1 MAIGSFTGVALGDLD
16 GDGDLDIVLA
26 CGSLDAGS
34 PILINQGGAQNGTPG
49 TFVPD
54 TDLAVAPLRTN
65 VRAVGLGDLDGDGD
79 PDLLVVKYEGGFY
92 LETWINQGG
101 AQGGTA
107 GRLRF
112 SSRVFSNN
120 TDSAAVA
127 LGDLDG
133 DGDQDAIEIGSFR
146 SDKVWANDGSGVFSQ
161 SGPDLADGA
170 GAKIALGDLDGDGDL
185 DAYVAT
191 AGSTPDKVWINQGG
205 RQGGTPGTFADSGL
219 ALGAANT
226 VDVALGDVNGDG
238 KLDVVVANYLAVDT
252 VFLNQT
258 PTGGNLSLGTDTR
271 QQFTATNSRAVALG
285 DLDRDGD
292 LDAVFGAIN
301 GTLRAYLNGGQGVF
315 VPDLTF
321 GTSGSPP
328 IQALALGDL
337 DGDGALD
344 AVAVA
349 GMGTN
354 LWLNKVTS
362 PPPPA
367 GKYASSP
374 PPGTLI
380 DLGIIYYDRLVPEAS
395 FTDRWLRV
403 GNIGTGPLVVSAKL
417 PWNGDVHSFCSVKA
431 FDWMDGLANL
441 VGNPVPF
448 PAVVA
453 PGSVLPIRVRCE
465 IIEDVVSGEGSIVVE
480 SDDPQAASVVYPYAF
495 SGKNVKEEYLE
506 YVFLTALVQSLT
518 PHAGAARI
526 AAASAST
533 STCNETQTLSM
544 DQSRP
549 HAITTEIPAALGGGT
564 LQVNEFEGG
573 LTVSLQPIPADPNRC
588 VITIVGGTF
597 TAPSVTLPSGIATGP
612 NTLTFGPGSQSTG
625 VLDLTTGAFTATA
638 TGTIVND
645 LFREGIPIAG
655 SYAGTADIAA
665 GRVSV
670 QSNTQDFIP
679 VSTAADATPPEI
691 TPVVSGPLGANGWYV
706 GDVAVSWTVN
716 DPETNITN
724 LTGCTSATITADTA
738 GQTFTCAATS
748 AGGTTTHP
756 GVTVKRDAT
765 APVLSGV
772 PGNLTAEATS
782 AAGAMVT
789 YANPT
794 ATDSPSGVGAL
805 SCAPASGA
813 VFPLGS
819 TTATCTA
826 QDNAGNVTSAG
837 FLITVRDTTSPALT
851 CPPNVTVDQ
860 GQAVN
865 LGTPTV
871 SDAVDA
877 TPTVTNNAPATFP
890 VGTTTVMWTAV
901 DDAGNQATCAQQ
913 VTVLGAPGDNTVTIA
928 SSDPF
933 ANEAGLTPGRFRV
946 SRTGST
952 ANGLTVFYTVG
963 GSATPGSDYV
973 ALPGVVTI
981 PAGQAAVDILVTP
994 LQDDLQEFPETIT
1007 VTLTP
1012 TAGYAVGN
1020 RRVGVVVLR
1029 SDDEITQVVS
1039 VLALDPT
1046 ASEARLARGRFL
1058 ITRVGSAAAALT
1070 VSYRV
1075 DGTATPG
1082 SDYVALPGTV
1092 TIPAGAFAALVPVI
1106 PLQDTVPEAPE
1117 TVTLTMAPSASYA
1130 VGFPA
1135 TATVTLA
1142 SDE

>member
-1 MAIGSFTGVALGDLD
+1 LPNG
-16 GDGDLDIVLA
+16 
-26 CGSLDAGS
+26 AGS
-34 PILINQGGAQNGTPG
+34 
-49 TFVPD
+49 
-54 TDLAVAPLRTN
+54 
-65 VRAVGLGDLDGDGD
+65 
-79 PDLLVVKYEGGFY
+79 
-92 LETWINQGG
+92 
-101 AQGGTA
+101 
-107 GRLRF
+107 
-112 SSRVFSNN
+112 
-120 TDSAAVA
+120 
-127 LGDLDG
+127 
-133 DGDQDAIEIGSFR
+133 
-146 SDKVWANDGSGVFSQ
+146 
-161 SGPDLADGA
+161 
-170 GAKIALGDLDGDGDL
+170 KIALGDLDGDGDL

-191 AGSTPDKVWINQGG
+191 GGTTNDKVWINQGG
-205 RQGGTPGTFADSGL
+205 RQSGTPGTFADSGL
-219 ALGAANT
+219 ALGLANT
-226 VDVALGDVNGDG
+226 VDVVLGDVNGDG
-238 KLDVVVANYLAVDT
+238 KLDVVVANFSAVDM
-252 VFLNQT
+252 VYLNQT
-258 PTGGNLSLGTDTR
+258 PTGGNLSLVADSR

-285 DLDRDGD
+285 DLDGDGA
-292 LDAVFGAIN
+292 LDAIFGASN
-301 GTLRAYLNGGQGVF
+301 GTLRAFLNDGQGVF
-315 VPDLTF
+315 IPDLTF

-349 GMGTN
+349 GLGTN
-354 LWLNKVTS
+354 TWLNQRLS
-362 PPPPA
+362 PPSLV
-367 GKYASSP
+367 GKYASTP
-374 PPGTLI
+374 PPGEGI
-380 DLGIIYYDRLVPEAS
+380 GLGTIWTPGSVLSNY
-395 FTDRWLRV
+395 RWLTM
-403 GNIGTGPLVVSAKL
+403 GNVGTGPLTISSIAALEPGGDLSTIFSVQVLDTYGLNDNQVPIGQKVALPHVLPPGGQLNVLVGCSKPAELGLFEGMVRVVTDDPTAELVEYRLVCKHGSFVQGVLEQLIASLMTFLSPPASMRSAVVSA
-417 PWNGDVHSFCSVKA
+417 P
-431 FDWMDGLANL
+431 
-441 VGNPVPF
+441 
-448 PAVVA
+448 
-453 PGSVLPIRVRCE
+453 
-465 IIEDVVSGEGSIVVE
+465 SG
-480 SDDPQAASVVYPYAF
+480 
-495 SGKNVKEEYLE
+495 
-506 YVFLTALVQSLT
+506 
-518 PHAGAARI
+518 
-526 AAASAST
+526 
-533 STCNETQTLSM
+533 TCNETVTLGI
-544 DQSRP
+544 DQAMLHSL
-549 HAITTEIPAALGGGT
+549 TVQIPDGFGGGT
-564 LQVNEFEGG
+564 LQVPEFEGS
-573 LTVSLQPIPADPNRC
+573 LTVGLQPIPADANSC
-588 VITIVGGTF
+588 AIKIAGGTF
-597 TAPSVTLPSGIATGP
+597 TAPSLALPSGIATGP
-612 NTLTFGPGSQSTG
+612 NTLTFGPTEQSEG
-625 VLDLTTGAFTATA
+625 RLDLTTGAFTATA
-638 TGTIVND
+638 TGTIIND
-645 LFREGIPIAG
+645 LFREGIAIAG
-655 SYAGTADIAA
+655 SYSGTADIAA

-706 GDVAVSWTVN
+706 RDVVVSWTVN

-724 LTGCTSATITADTA
+724 LTGCTSATITADTP

-826 QDNAGNVTSAG
+826 QDNAGNVTSVG
-837 FLITVRDTTSPALT
+837 FLIAVRDTTSPALT

-928 SSDPF
+928 SPDPF

-952 ANGLTVFYTVG
+952 ANVLTVFYTVG
-963 GSATPGSDYV
+963 GNATPGSDYV

-1012 TAGYAVGN
+1012 TAGYAVGTPG
-1020 RRVGVVVLR
+1020 VAVVVLR

-1046 ASEARLARGRFL
+1046 ASEARLTRGRFL
-1058 ITRVGSAAAALT
+1058 ITRVGRAAAALT

-1117 TVTLTMAPSASYA
+1117 TVTLTLAPSASYA

-1135 TATVTLA
+1135 TATVTLV